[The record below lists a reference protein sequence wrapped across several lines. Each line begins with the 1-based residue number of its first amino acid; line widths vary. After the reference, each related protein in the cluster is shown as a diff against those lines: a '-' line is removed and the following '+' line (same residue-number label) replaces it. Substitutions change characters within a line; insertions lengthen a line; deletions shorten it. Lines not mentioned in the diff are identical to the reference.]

1 MPHLTPDHLVKP
13 SSLSRRK
20 ERQAMAQWEL
30 ESWKAPKEVTY
41 KARYRG
47 SEKGKRTERAYQ
59 LKHQRGQDLFRLYGW
74 TQEDWNTTLAYQNGH
89 CAICPSTDRL
99 CVDHDHATK
108 KPRGILCWNCNVG
121 LGKLGDNEA
130 GLLKALAYVRGLPW
144 PT

>member
-1 MPHLTPDHLVKP
+1 MVNLTPDHLIKP
-13 SSLSRRK
+13 SSLHKRQ
-20 ERQAMAQWEL
+20 ERQMMKQWEL
-30 ESWKAPKEVTY
+30 ESWTAPAKVTS

-47 SEKGKRTERAYQ
+47 SAKGKRTERDYQ
-59 LKHQRGQDLFRLYGW
+59 LNHQRGQDLLRLYGW
-74 TQEDWNTTLAYQNGH
+74 TPKDWDNALTQQNGH

-121 LGKLGDNEA
+121 LGKLGDNET